1 MFSAGHEKTVTLVNR
16 DILYDQVY
24 RSRRHGEQV
33 YKETD
38 MFSTR
43 DILYD
48 QVNRSIR
55 HREQVYEDTDM
66 FSAGHEKTVTLVNRD
81 IFI

>member
-1 MFSAGHEKTVTLVNR
+1 MYDQVYRSRRHGEQVYKGTDMFSAGHEKTVTLVNR

-33 YKETD
+33 YKG
-38 MFSTR
+38 
-43 DILYD
+43 
-48 QVNRSIR
+48 
-55 HREQVYEDTDM
+55 TDM
-66 FSAGHEKTVTLVNRD
+66 FSAGHEKTVTLVHRD